1 MSKYIQIRNRK
12 IGQDYEPVIVAE
24 IATNHYGDLNI
35 AKEIVDTAHE
45 AGVEI
50 IKHQTHIPEKEL
62 SPLAKDIQIESVNSN
77 LYDWI
82 MKCSL
87 DEADE
92 IALKEYVESKG
103 MIFISAPFSFE
114 AVDRLEKMDI
124 PAYRISSSLMN
135 NYPLV
140 EYIASKRKPILL
152 STGMNDIQH
161 IKKAVDI
168 IRKYHDNFAI
178 MHCTNIY
185 PTPPDK
191 IRLHAIEEL
200 KESFPGV
207 VLGLSDHSLNN
218 NSSYA
223 AMTLGVSIIEKHF
236 TDSKKRIDQDTE
248 WSMTKSECEE
258 LISFAK
264 EIDDMKKGEKNVL
277 LEEEKDR
284 MEMYFNTIVT
294 TRKIRKGSIIT
305 REKITT
311 KSPNKLGIKA
321 EDMHKILWKKV
332 NKDIEPDC
340 HIEWED
346 IDMD

>member
-1 MSKYIQIRNRK
+1 MNKFIQIKNRK
-12 IGQDYEPVIVAE
+12 IGKDYDPVVIAE
-24 IATNHYGDLNI
+24 IATNHYGNLQI
-35 AKEIVDTAHE
+35 AKQIVDEAHK
-45 AGVEI
+45 AGIEI

-87 DEADE
+87 DEKDE
-92 IALKEYVESKG
+92 IALKDYVESKG

-124 PAYRISSSLMN
+124 PAYRISSTQMN
-135 NYPLV
+135 NFPLV

-152 STGMNDIQH
+152 STGMNNIETIREAVEV
-161 IKKAVDI
+161 IK
-168 IRKYHDNFAI
+168 RYHEDYVI

-185 PTPPDK
+185 PTPADK

-200 KESFPGV
+200 QEAFPNNIF
-207 VLGLSDHSLNN
+207 GLSDHSVNN
-218 NSSYA
+218 NSCYA
-223 AMTLGVSIIEKHF
+223 AMTMGVSIVEKHF
-236 TDSKKRIDQDTE
+236 TDTRDRIDQDVE
-248 WSMTKSECEE
+248 WSMTRQECSE

-264 EIDDMKKGEKNVL
+264 QINDMKKGDKVP
-277 LEEEKDR
+277 LEEEKEQ

-294 TRKIRKGSIIT
+294 KRKIRKGSAIT
-305 REKITT
+305 KEDITT

-321 EDMHKILWKKV
+321 QDMYRVLWKKA
-332 NKDIEPDC
+332 KRDLEPNY
-340 HIEWED
+340 HLEWED